1 MNQNQDNET
10 NIKEHNLIKNVF
22 LDTNIFSSAKFNYN
36 SGNLYNFLEN
46 AKEHSIQ
53 VYITSVVETEIK
65 KQIKHVSQKHHEA
78 IYNAIL
84 NGAIKYDMEF
94 TRGNDFCDYMESR
107 LLELFGN
114 MIENYDIKIIPC
126 SLNVDD
132 TDLLMDMHYDI
143 KPPFTK
149 DKKSEFKDAIS
160 LINIL
165 NFIRKKDGWHNTI
178 FATLD
183 NGCILFCK
191 KNEMKYCRHI
201 SKISDLI
208 LSQNDHDKFIEKNR
222 DTISQYLRAYFN
234 DRKIDYCIESNL
246 WNSEDFVDIRDDKI
260 IINNIELIDFYINN
274 IENAGDYND
283 TIKIID
289 VSVNIK
295 VDFEITTYPYG
306 DDDTVFHDKEDG
318 CDQWFY
324 CQYIETTFIETVL
337 FENKGFTIYYSV
349 KDGKIDSIEQN
360 DLIEIS
366 IEGYIGDYRQREGSF
381 DSILI
386 DNDEDF

>member
-46 AKEHSIQ
+46 AKEHGIQ

-65 KQIKHVSQKHHEA
+65 KQIKYFSQKHHEA

-107 LLELFGN
+107 LLELFSN

-126 SLNVDD
+126 SLNGDD
-132 TDLLMDMHYDI
+132 TDLLMNMHYDI

-149 DKKSEFKDAIS
+149 DKKSEFKDSIS

-165 NFIRKKDGWHNTI
+165 NFIRKKDIWHNAI
-178 FATLD
+178 FVALD
-183 NGCILFCK
+183 NSCILFCRENK
-191 KNEMKYCRHI
+191 IKYCRHI
-201 SKISDLI
+201 SKVSDLI

-222 DTISQYLRAYFN
+222 DTIFQYLRAYFN
-234 DRKIDYCIESNL
+234 DRKIDYCIEYNV
-246 WNSEDFVDIRDDKI
+246 WNSEDCVDIRDDKI

-274 IENAGDYND
+274 IENEGNCND

-306 DDDTVFHDKEDG
+306 DDDSAFKDKEEG
-318 CDQWFY
+318 CTQWFY
-324 CQYIETTFIETVL
+324 WQYIETTFIETVL
-337 FENKGFTIYYSV
+337 FENKGFSIYYSV